1 MQFKLRYLSHDF
13 VLAEGPFVIGR
24 SGDCQLSLDDP
35 LVSRRHATL
44 DVRTDGVT
52 LTDLGT
58 RNGTYLN
65 DVRISGQREVQDGDK
80 ITIGSATMF
89 ITKV

>member
-1 MQFKLRYLSHDF
+1 M
-13 VLAEGPFVIGR
+13 
-24 SGDCQLSLDDP
+24 
-35 LVSRRHATL
+35 
-44 DVRTDGVT
+44 T